1 MLALRLSTH
10 LVWPAVAP
18 LHRYDAI
25 TIGAVLIQL
34 AMLAFRLETPKEA
47 LVILIF
53 HFVGTVT
60 ELFKTAAGS
69 WQYTEASVRHIGAV
83 PLFSGFMYVAVG
95 SYIAHV
101 WLIFEFRYSG
111 YPLLWSSYAMAHAI

>member
-1 MLALRLSTH
+1 MLALLLGTH
-10 LVWPAVAP
+10 LFWPADAP

-47 LVILIF
+47 IVILIF
-53 HFVGTVT
+53 HVVGTVM

-69 WQYTEASVRHIGAV
+69 GQYPESSLVPLGAV
-83 PLFSGFMYVAVG
+83 PLFSGFMYAAVG
-95 SYIAHV
+95 RYLDRF
-101 WLIFEFRYSG
+101 WLLFAFSSSVYL
-111 YPLLWSSYAMAHAI
+111 PLFP